1 MAELIIRYAVLSALV
16 IGVFYLVYI
25 LKEKNSD
32 LNEDYYG
39 IARTILSSLSLSDIS
54 SDDVKKILRVVSD
67 VVNFIEVKYKD
78 SSNKE
83 KENKALVMILDA
95 LEPLGFSN
103 KIDEISIREL
113 IRLACG
119 FLNYTKKS
127 LVTGWFLSPFWY
139 FYN

>member
-1 MAELIIRYAVLSALV
+1 MAEILIQYAALAALV

-25 LKEKNSD
+25 LKEKNTD

-39 IARTILSSLSLSDIS
+39 IARTILAPLYLSDIS

-67 VVNFIEVKYKD
+67 VVNYVEINFND

-83 KENKALVMILDA
+83 KENKAVIMIIDS
-95 LEPLGFSN
+95 LEPFGFSK

-119 FLNYTKKS
+119 FLNNAKKS
-127 LVTGWFLSPFWY
+127 FAAEGCCTKER
-139 FYN
+139 